1 MSRKRS
7 SPAKRTRVAAPAA
20 PTEPRN
26 RRSGSRI
33 GTKLVG
39 GHFDRVVSQ
48 QLKILAAERDTTS
61 QELLREALNDLFVKY
76 GRSAV
81 A

>member
-1 MSRKRS
+1 MPRKS
-7 SPAKRTRVAAPAA
+7 STPAKRARVITQA
-20 PTEPRN
+20 PTKPSS
-26 RRSGSRI
+26 RRSGSRL
-33 GTKLVG
+33 GTKLIG
-39 GHFDRVVSQ
+39 GHFDRVASQ
-48 QLKILAAERDTTS
+48 QLKILAAENDTTA